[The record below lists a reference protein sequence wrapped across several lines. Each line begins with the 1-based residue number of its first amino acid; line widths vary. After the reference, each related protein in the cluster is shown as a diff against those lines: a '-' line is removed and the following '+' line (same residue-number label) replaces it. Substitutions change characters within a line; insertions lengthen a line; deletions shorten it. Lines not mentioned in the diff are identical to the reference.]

1 MDFKPNSVEK
11 NTTNQMPTLSIVVP
25 CYNES
30 EVLPSFYERTKIV
43 LESCNI
49 DYEIIFINDGS
60 DDQTLKIISTL
71 RQSNQRVKII
81 DLSRNFGKEIA
92 ITAGIDFACGEAVI
106 VIDAD
111 LQDPPE
117 LIPEMFRFW
126 REGYDVVYATRIK
139 RDGETYLKKISAQAF
154 YWLIA
159 RLSNVRI
166 PENTGDYR
174 LMSRIA
180 IEAVKQFQ
188 EQHRFM
194 KGLFSW
200 IGYRQVSIPYHRA
213 PRHAGSTK
221 WNYWKLWN
229 FAIEGITSFSYG
241 PLRVASYLGIVTAFF
256 AIIYASIVIIK
267 VYVRGRDVP
276 GYASIMVTMLF
287 LGAVQLITLGIIG
300 EYLGRIFNEV
310 KRRPLYLVQQLSGIT
325 PAPGLNTSKR
335 TVSSL
340 PEWCQMSGNNLQ

>member
-1 MDFKPNSVEK
+1 MESESISVEN
-11 NTTNQMPTLSIVVP
+11 NTINQSPLLSIIVP
-25 CYNES
+25 CFNES
-30 EVLPSFYERTKIV
+30 EVLPAFYERTSRL
-43 LESCNI
+43 LESCNY

-60 DDQTLKIISTL
+60 DDQTLGVITTL
-71 RQSNQRVKII
+71 IQNNKRIKLI

-92 ITAGIDFACGEAVI
+92 MTAGIDFAVGDAVI

-117 LIPEMFRFW
+117 LIPEMYRCW

-139 RDGETYLKKISAQAF
+139 RDGETYVKRVTAQAF
-154 YWLIA
+154 YWVIV

-166 PENTGDYR
+166 PVNTGDYR
-174 LMSRIA
+174 LMSRRA
-180 IEAVKQFQ
+180 VEAVKQFQ

-200 IGYRQVSIPYHRA
+200 IGYRQISIPYHRA
-213 PRHAGSTK
+213 PRCAGGTK
-221 WNYWKLWN
+221 WNYWQLWN

-241 PLRVASYLGIVTAFF
+241 PLRVATYLGVLTAFL
-256 AIIYASIVIIK
+256 AIIYASIVMIK
-267 VYVRGRDVP
+267 VFIRGRDVP

-310 KRRPLYLVQQLSGIT
+310 KRRPLYLVQQLSGIE
-325 PAPGLNTSKR
+325 PVSGINTSKR

-340 PEWCQMSGNNLQ
+340 PDWFQTNDQIHQ